1 MMWSKVLLD
10 TVSCAPQVI
19 PPHPARRRV
28 YWAHF
33 VGIACNTPTL
43 QRTSEGGAYHSL
55 KMVPPYRFAHPK
67 CSLFFSHRFTYI
79 AGSEAVWSFAHQRC
93 VKRCG
98 GENA

>member
-1 MMWSKVLLD
+1 MMCSKALLD

-19 PPHPARRRV
+19 PPHPVRRRV

-43 QRTSEGGAYHSL
+43 QRTIGEASKRCEGGAYYSL

-67 CSLFFSHRFTYI
+67 CSLLFHTVSRT
-79 AGSEAVWSFAHQRC
+79 SQV

-98 GENA
+98 ASLTRGV